1 MQHKIFP
8 KEIMI
13 KTMFIT
19 FPYHLIITL
28 SHCLACKPF
37 DINFIMFQSEC
48 NHAPMCFGYGCVVM
62 SAQDVLELDVV
73 PDFYFSM
80 RNACPWASRF
90 DSFTYW
96 TWSLGLGFFLPC
108 LLCEGSSRE
117 CSQILLA
124 PWLAKC
130 CTICKRQTSLL

>member
-1 MQHKIFP
+1 
-8 KEIMI
+8 
-13 KTMFIT
+13 
-19 FPYHLIITL
+19 
-28 SHCLACKPF
+28 
-37 DINFIMFQSEC
+37 MFQSEC
-48 NHAPMCFGYGCVVM
+48 NHAPMCFGYGCVVL

-130 CTICKRQTSLL
+130 CTICKRQTSLKWKQMLQCFWGCFFLHAYYPWKVIHWFDRPCGSY